1 VVNRSSVAAGP
12 RPADLGPSST
22 TFGEGLATSTGA
34 DLDLAWAHREALVA
48 AAVVL
53 VRAAGHLPGH
63 EPCTAGT
70 CGLVARAGDPLLCEV
85 TERLAGDAIATPA
98 TAVIPVEEALAAF
111 TRALTT
117 AADAIHCCR
126 RTAHPSAA
134 CWFAPPGGGD
144 GCREV
149 LRLLHRLG

>member
-1 VVNRSSVAAGP
+1 VVIRSSVAAGP
-12 RPADLGPSST
+12 RST
-22 TFGEGLATSTGA
+22 TSGPGLATSTGA

-53 VRAAGHLPGH
+53 VRAAGHIPGH
-63 EPCTAGT
+63 DPCTPTT
-70 CGLVARAGDPLLCEV
+70 CGLVARAGDPLLCAV
-85 TERLAGDAIATPA
+85 AERLAGDAITTPA
-98 TAVIPVEEALAAF
+98 TAVVPFEDALAAF
-111 TRALTT
+111 TSALTT

-126 RTAHPSAA
+126 RTAHPRAA

-149 LRLLHRLG
+149 LHLLHRLG